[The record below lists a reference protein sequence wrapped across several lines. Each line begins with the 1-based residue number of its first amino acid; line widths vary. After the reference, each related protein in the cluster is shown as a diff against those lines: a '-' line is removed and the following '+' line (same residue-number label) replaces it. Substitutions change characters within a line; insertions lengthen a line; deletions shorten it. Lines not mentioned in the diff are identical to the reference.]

1 MIERDI
7 LVALV
12 AFGLGIFLIHA
23 AIVCRPA
30 CFEFWLV
37 KRIETRYGR
46 KVARNVVGVAG
57 GLIMVLGVCVLLFPS
72 KTHRAHRSKVKSA
85 GTYACDSLQQLL

>member
-7 LVALV
+7 LVAVV

-23 AIVCRPA
+23 AVICRPA

-37 KRIETRYGR
+37 KRIENRYGR

-57 GLIMVLGVCVLLFPS
+57 GLIMLLGVCVLLFPS
-72 KTHRAHRSKVKSA
+72 KTHRAHRLKAISP
-85 GTYACDSLQQLL
+85 GTYSCDPLEQLL